1 MMNKL
6 VLLFLICS
14 FAGMFHVSAAMDPS
28 RPYCERMG
36 YHIEI
41 LNETSYCVFNDADKC
56 EQWKFYNGECG
67 ADKIKPLPCVP
78 LGEPVFQGESCCE
91 GGKSYLPPYT
101 LGQTSCRPIEEVE
114 EVQKASYLKLTLW
127 FLLAILA
134 FVFVIYVISKI
145 IKLIR
150 K

>member
-1 MMNKL
+1 MINKL
-6 VLLFLICS
+6 FLLFLICS
-14 FAGMFHVSAAMDPS
+14 FASIFYVSAAMDPS

-36 YHIEI
+36 YGVEVI
-41 LNETSYCVFNDADKC
+41 NETHYCVFDDGVKC
-56 EQWKFYNGECG
+56 ELWTFYRNECG

-78 LGEPVFQGESCCE
+78 LGEPIFQGESCCE
-91 GGKSYLPPYT
+91 GGKGYLPPGYV
-101 LGQTSCRPIEEVE
+101 GQSSCRPVEEVE

-134 FVFVIYVISKI
+134 FVFIIYVISKI